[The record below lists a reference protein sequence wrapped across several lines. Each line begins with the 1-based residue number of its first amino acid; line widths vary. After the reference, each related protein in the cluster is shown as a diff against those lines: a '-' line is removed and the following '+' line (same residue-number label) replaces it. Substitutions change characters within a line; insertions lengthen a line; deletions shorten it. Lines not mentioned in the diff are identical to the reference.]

1 MILNIMQVS
10 EQVFKTLIAVKS
22 EPYKHTSFCTAASG
36 IIQDLQK
43 GCQAT
48 ALSGNETTNGS
59 RPRTVCFSIR
69 SIPQPMNRYTC
80 LTLIQQ
86 QNKLKVKK
94 DTKQTWTQKQN
105 YNTYTEGVGLLNG
118 GGFFVFASHQWRGC
132 HDISKI
138 RNAVLDT
145 GHTCTGGQYTKHAV
159 HTHQWQGSK

>member
-1 MILNIMQVS
+1 MSKCLKHSLQSGLNLTNTPPFVLLHLGDHARPTERLWSYCPVS
-10 EQVFKTLIAVKS
+10 KSNNKWLQTQNCVFLNQINA
-22 EPYKHTSFCTAASG
+22 
-36 IIQDLQK
+36 
-43 GCQAT
+43 
-48 ALSGNETTNGS
+48 TTNEQIHM
-59 RPRTVCFSIR
+59 P
-69 SIPQPMNRYTC
+69 

-94 DTKQTWTQKQN
+94 DTTQTWTQKQN